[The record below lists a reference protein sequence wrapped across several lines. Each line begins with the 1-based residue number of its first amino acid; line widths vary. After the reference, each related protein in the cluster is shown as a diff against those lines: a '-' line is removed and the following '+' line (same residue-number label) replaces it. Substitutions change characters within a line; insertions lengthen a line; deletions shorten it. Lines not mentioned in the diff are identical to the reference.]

1 MHNDIQQSDPIT
13 LVISEIVKPGRI
25 QEYEIWAKG
34 INQAAKQFNG
44 FVGVDVIRPRDRD
57 HVEYVVILKFDN
69 YTNFRNWWTSSIY
82 QEWIRNSRHL
92 VLDRVHQQQRSGLEM
107 WFTLP
112 ANTSHTIPQPAY
124 YKQVILG
131 TIAVYPLIL
140 CTNAILNPFL
150 KELPSLLALLISVIV
165 LSALLTYPVMPWLT
179 RLLSFWLYPNSHK
192 IP

>member
-1 MHNDIQQSDPIT
+1 MHDDIQQSDLIT

-34 INQAAKQFNG
+34 INQAAKQFEG

-57 HVEYVVILKFDN
+57 YAEYVVIVKFDN
-69 YTNFRNWWTSSIY
+69 YDNFRNWWTSPIY
-82 QEWIRNSRHL
+82 QEWIRKSRPL
-92 VLDRVHQQQRSGLEM
+92 ILDRAHQQQHSGLEM

-112 ANTSHTIPQPAY
+112 VHLSHGIPQPAY

-131 TIAVYPLIL
+131 TVAVYPLIL
-140 CTNAILNPFL
+140 CTNALLGSFL

-179 RLLSFWLYPNSHK
+179 RLLSFWLYPSSHK
-192 IP
+192 IQ